1 MLIFYSPTKVHSPTL
16 LHVLVCF
23 LRIFFLLDSDYL
35 NLKLC
40 KVQLRFKSNLKEW
53 WTWTWEGPKTRY
65 HEIVTNDSHVLI
77 RSKSFLSSSST
88 KTKEICIKTAIC
100 NTRNIMTG
108 NGKIKEKIEK
118 WKNTTIPVER
128 QKIKYIV
135 IDLLCAEDMW
145 QLIDL
150 KVENKGHRRIW
161 ERWL

>member
-35 NLKLC
+35 NFKLC

-108 NGKIKEKIEK
+108 NGKIKEKNRKMKEHY
-118 WKNTTIPVER
+118 NTCGET
-128 QKIKYIV
+128 
-135 IDLLCAEDMW
+135 
-145 QLIDL
+145 
-150 KVENKGHRRIW
+150 ENKVYCYWSSMCRRHVAVNWFKSW
-161 ERWL
+161 E

>member
-1 MLIFYSPTKVHSPTL
+1 MLIFYSPAKVYSPTL

-40 KVQLRFKSNLKEW
+40 KVRLRFKSNIKDW

-108 NGKIKEKIEK
+108 NGKIKEKNRKMKEYY
-118 WKNTTIPVER
+118 NTCGET
-128 QKIKYIV
+128 
-135 IDLLCAEDMW
+135 
-145 QLIDL
+145 
-150 KVENKGHRRIW
+150 ENKVYHYWSSMCWRHVAVKWLKSW
-161 ERWL
+161 E

>member
-88 KTKEICIKTAIC
+88 ETGYRKLLWTSELLWSHKNGGEGNLFSLWHSNKVVTLNPFSPFWHFFNPLIFVKNSTSPSNQREIG
-100 NTRNIMTG
+100 M
-108 NGKIKEKIEK
+108 
-118 WKNTTIPVER
+118 PL
-128 QKIKYIV
+128 IV
-135 IDLLCAEDMW
+135 LAS
-145 QLIDL
+145 
-150 KVENKGHRRIW
+150 G
-161 ERWL
+161 